1 MKSFSR
7 VTTVPAKVPVVL
19 AAALFAVGAL
29 GLFNGRA
36 QAADL
41 DQVTISAPSVKTVG
55 YDYATRAPIE
65 EMTQTGR
72 IKVDPVTL
80 TTNSGVALLN
90 DAVQATAQKIC
101 YSLDPV
107 SFDDGQCVR
116 DAIKS
121 AQGQVAAAV
130 ARARANAVG

>member
-1 MKSFSR
+1 M
-7 VTTVPAKVPVVL
+7 PC
-19 AAALFAVGAL
+19 
-29 GLFNGRA
+29 
-36 QAADL
+36 
-41 DQVTISAPSVKTVG
+41 
-55 YDYATRAPIE
+55 IE